1 MNIWQKEIMN
11 QNHSA
16 HLAVFNDSKQ
26 ILLVKRKDVP
36 VWVIPGGTGEKG
48 EIPLQTALREFTE
61 ETGSN
66 ITSKG
71 VRLVA
76 TYTPVKQGGT
86 HKYLFTTNRK
96 KLRGLKT
103 TSESSDFRFFSV
115 NNLPEVI
122 SLYEQR
128 KIHEAFLACCDSE
141 LVRKDEI
148 FYLSEIIALLSQPSR
163 LIRLVYLYIK
173 AKRS

>member
-1 MNIWQKEIMN
+1 MNSR
-11 QNHSA
+11 HSA

-61 ETGSN
+61 ETGAG

-71 VRLVA
+71 VQLVA
-76 TYTPVKQGGT
+76 KYTPVKQGGI
-86 HKYLFTTNRK
+86 HKYLFTTTRK
-96 KLRGLKT
+96 KLRGFKT
-103 TSESSDFRFFSV
+103 TSESSDFGFFSID
-115 NNLPEVI
+115 NLPEAI

-141 LVRKDEI
+141 LVRQDDI
-148 FYLSEIIALLSQPSR
+148 FYLYEIIALLSKPMR

>member
-1 MNIWQKEIMN
+1 MITWQKETMN
-11 QNHSA
+11 SRHSA
-16 HLAVFNDSKQ
+16 HLAVFNDLNQ

-61 ETGSN
+61 ETGVG

-71 VRLVA
+71 VQLVA
-76 TYTPVKQGGT
+76 KYSPVKQGSR

-103 TSESSDFRFFSV
+103 TSESSEFGFFSV
-115 NNLPEVI
+115 TNLPEVI

-128 KIHEAFLACCDSE
+128 KIHEAFLACCESE
-141 LVRKDEI
+141 LVRKDEA
-148 FYLSEIIALLSQPSR
+148 FYLSEIIALLSKPIQLLR
-163 LIRLVYLYIK
+163 LIYLYIK
-173 AKRS
+173 AKRG